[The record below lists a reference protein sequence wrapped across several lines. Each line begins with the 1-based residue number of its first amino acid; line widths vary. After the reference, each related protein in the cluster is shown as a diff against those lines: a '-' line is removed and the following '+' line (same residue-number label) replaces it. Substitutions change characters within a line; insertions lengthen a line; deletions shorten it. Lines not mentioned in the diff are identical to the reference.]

1 MSWDGSGNFTRALP
15 TWAGDTGVA
24 NITRARHDTAD
35 NDLRD
40 GINACLTK
48 NGQNSPSSSLPMNSQ
63 KHTGVANASA
73 RTEYAAAGQI
83 QDDALNYVASDSG
96 SADAYVIAPSPAITA
111 YTEGQRFGFTAT
123 NASTGASTINVSGL
137 GVKSIKKHHDQ
148 AIAAGDIEAG
158 AVVVV
163 QYDGTNFQML
173 SQTGIA
179 HIANLVEDTTPQ
191 LGGALDGQNNAITNV
206 ASLEIDD
213 SAPSTPTAKT
223 LYEDAIN
230 KMWCSWTTVAIQ
242 DDVNTSSITDNAGS
256 GDLTCNHATA
266 MSSGDH
272 SSVATTERGSTSERA
287 NVTQIYLKATTS
299 TRILQSNDATTATD
313 DDGSVLVVGNN

>member
-40 GINACLTK
+40 GINACLAK
-48 NGQNSPSSSLPMNSQ
+48 NGENSPSSSLPMNSQ

-163 QYDGTNFQML
+163 QYDGTSFQML

-213 SAPSTPTAKT
+213 SAPATPVSKT
-223 LYEDAIN
+223 LYEDMIL
-230 KMWCSWTTVAIQ
+230 KIHCKHTHGTTVSG
-242 DDVNTSSITDNAGS
+242 DVGISSITNGS
-256 GDLTCNHATA
+256 TGQYTFTHATN
-266 MSSGDH
+266 MGDTNYTTTV
-272 SSVATTERGSTSERA
+272 SARGTAVAVAATEGVGSTLCFYRDSSFVLA
-287 NVTQIYLKATTS
+287 NGNLSMQ
-299 TRILQSNDATTATD
+299 
-313 DDGSVLVVGNN
+313 VVGPN

>member
-48 NGQNSPSSSLPMNSQ
+48 NGENSPSSSLPMNSQ

-137 GVKSIKKHHDQ
+137 GVKSIKT
-148 AIAAGDIEAG
+148 I
-158 AVVVV
+158 
-163 QYDGTNFQML
+163 
-173 SQTGIA
+173 
-179 HIANLVEDTTPQ
+179 
-191 LGGALDGQNNAITNV
+191 
-206 ASLEIDD
+206 
-213 SAPSTPTAKT
+213 
-223 LYEDAIN
+223 
-230 KMWCSWTTVAIQ
+230 
-242 DDVNTSSITDNAGS
+242 
-256 GDLTCNHATA
+256 
-266 MSSGDH
+266 
-272 SSVATTERGSTSERA
+272 R
-287 NVTQIYLKATTS
+287 
-299 TRILQSNDATTATD
+299 
-313 DDGSVLVVGNN
+313 